1 MLNINLQPRERHMR
15 YKITGKIRK
24 KDSKIGIPGLLVS
37 AYDADL
43 FFDDLLGTTKTDDQG
58 FFEMIYSEK
67 DFRELFDAKPD
78 IYLKVYA
85 PSRRLLLETTDP
97 VRFNASER
105 EHFDLEIEHR
115 TLGVMDPKLPDN
127 EIEARS

>member
-1 MLNINLQPRERHMR
+1 MR
-15 YKITGKIRK
+15 YRITGIIRK
-24 KDSKIGIPGLLVS
+24 KGTKTGIPGLLVS

-43 FFDDLLGTTKTDDQG
+43 FFDDLLGTATTDDKG

-85 PSRRLLLETTDP
+85 PSHRLLLETTDP
-97 VRFNASER
+97 VRFNASEQ
-105 EHFDLEIEHR
+105 EHFDLELEYR
-115 TLGVMDPKLPDN
+115 TLGYTSPKLA
-127 EIEARS
+127 E